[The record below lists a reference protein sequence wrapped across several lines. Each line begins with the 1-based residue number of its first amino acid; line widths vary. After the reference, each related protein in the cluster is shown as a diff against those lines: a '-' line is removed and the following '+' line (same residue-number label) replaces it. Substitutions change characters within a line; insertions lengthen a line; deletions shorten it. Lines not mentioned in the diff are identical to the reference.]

1 MPQATERTVRLSVLD
16 RLIDEAPRQAG
27 DAPGSWESS
36 LSELRARLVRDV
48 EWILNTR
55 RIPQPVPDSCG
66 ELKRS
71 VFTYGLPDIS
81 SMAATEET
89 RGELARTVAECIQLF
104 EPRLMSVRV
113 VQKDAALLGGRGI
126 QFTIEA
132 LLRLDPSPERVVFDT
147 VVETVSGRVAVAGDA
162 DA

>member
-1 MPQATERTVRLSVLD
+1 MPQATERAVRLSVID
-16 RLIDEAPRQAG
+16 RLIDEAPREAA

-36 LSELRARLVRDV
+36 VGELRERLVRDV

-55 RIPQPVPDSCG
+55 RIHQRVPDSCE
-66 ELKRS
+66 ELRRS

-81 SMAATEET
+81 SMAATDET
-89 RGELARTVAECIQLF
+89 RSELARTVAACIQLF

-113 VQKDAALLGGRGI
+113 VQKEAMLTAGRGI

-132 LLRLDPSPERVVFDT
+132 LLRLDPYPERIVFDT